1 MNKMYLNT
9 NGLMSEGDAKEMAKQ
24 VPDHDVMV
32 HILRLLENDMSR
44 VKELLAELC
53 RELFEHGGD

>member
-1 MNKMYLNT
+1 MNKMYVNT
-9 NGLMSEGDAKEMAKQ
+9 NGLMSERYARKLAEQ
-24 VPDHDVMV
+24 VPDHAVMV

-53 RELFEHGGD
+53 REIREQGDE